1 MQVSRGTSGNPLHE
15 AWLTA
20 GQQAGYPL
28 TEDMNGYQQEGVGRM
43 DATIYKVMPQ
53 ANYEKEW
60 GPSKIETNLKIG
72 NEIIWMFLFCFKLCF
87 VKKFLILSSKWQNC
101 IFCTNT
107 V

>member
-1 MQVSRGTSGNPLHE
+1 VSRGTSGNPLHE

-53 ANYEKEW
+53 ANY
-60 GPSKIETNLKIG
+60 
-72 NEIIWMFLFCFKLCF
+72 
-87 VKKFLILSSKWQNC
+87 
-101 IFCTNT
+101 
-107 V
+107 